1 MCQRVAAEV
10 LGVPCASLASARSRA
25 EVEVGGGCLRLDRE
39 DEPDHADQRDN
50 RRGSDDG
57 PGLAANEV
65 APLVEEGVDAV
76 LDSLAERARARHPR
90 AGLPAHLSA
99 FAFAFAPRVR
109 LHTIVAGLARG
120 AFSETLLRTCTAG
133 RRARYSP
140 RRHARRRPWHREHIS
155 LLTALSQTTRTKLTR
170 TDYSTT
176 RCHESAERT
185 QHVHTPNG
193 ARAALLLCGVRTRDV
208 VCRVCVSVCVV
219 RGVCLCHLVSVS
231 VSKSNH
237 LLPPW
242 RWLKRKHTYDMEHVQ
257 ARPLKVR

>member
-1 MCQRVAAEV
+1 M
-10 LGVPCASLASARSRA
+10 
-25 EVEVGGGCLRLDRE
+25 
-39 DEPDHADQRDN
+39 
-50 RRGSDDG
+50 
-57 PGLAANEV
+57 
-65 APLVEEGVDAV
+65 DAV

-170 TDYSTT
+170 VRTT
-176 RCHESAERT
+176 ARYTVPRERRAHPT
-185 QHVHTPNG
+185 RAHAQRRARGSIIVWCADKRRGVSCVCQCLCG
-193 ARAALLLCGVRTRDV
+193 ARG
-208 VCRVCVSVCVV
+208 
-219 RGVCLCHLVSVS
+219 VSVS
-231 VSKSNH
+231 SRQCLCVKIK
-237 LLPPW
+237 PPSSS
-242 RWLKRKHTYDMEHVQ
+242 MEMVEEETHIRHGTRSSQTTQGTLSTLTLIGGGV
-257 ARPLKVR
+257 ARVFTSRRRRR

>member
-1 MCQRVAAEV
+1 M
-10 LGVPCASLASARSRA
+10 
-25 EVEVGGGCLRLDRE
+25 
-39 DEPDHADQRDN
+39 
-50 RRGSDDG
+50 
-57 PGLAANEV
+57 
-65 APLVEEGVDAV
+65 DAV

-90 AGLPAHLSA
+90 AGLPAHLSCLLSPLHLA
-99 FAFAFAPRVR
+99 SDSTRELQGLQEVHSLRRYLGPAQQGAVPVTLPADTHVVAPGIESTSHFSQLFHRPHVR
-109 LHTIVAGLARG
+109 SSHVYGLQ
-120 AFSETLLRTCTAG
+120 
-133 RRARYSP
+133 
-140 RRHARRRPWHREHIS
+140 HA
-155 LLTALSQTTRTKLTR
+155 
-170 TDYSTT
+170 T